1 MDTCLFRIHYRFVLK
16 QFLSQ
21 TVFNSQPEKH
31 LLLLLVQI
39 IFFLFLKAEKHVI
52 YIYFL
57 RVYHFFKNNRNI
69 LMLQDYRNV
78 LHFFLLFQIL
88 LYPQRRQ
95 MIWRDHLKQR
105 DRFQTTMTWMDR
117 HLVENREQFAWT
129 INVNP
134 NFILHVWIDSETF
147 KSIFL
152 KIWWKVIV

>member
-1 MDTCLFRIHYRFVLK
+1 
-16 QFLSQ
+16 
-21 TVFNSQPEKH
+21 
-31 LLLLLVQI
+31 
-39 IFFLFLKAEKHVI
+39 
-52 YIYFL
+52 
-57 RVYHFFKNNRNI
+57 
-69 LMLQDYRNV
+69 MLQDYRNI

-147 KSIFL
+147 SFL
-152 KIWWKVIV
+152 KDLMGGNCLDLLVQRINKKYVLLIVGMLIYEQGVLVKSSNIEWQWNLETMQHCWEFK